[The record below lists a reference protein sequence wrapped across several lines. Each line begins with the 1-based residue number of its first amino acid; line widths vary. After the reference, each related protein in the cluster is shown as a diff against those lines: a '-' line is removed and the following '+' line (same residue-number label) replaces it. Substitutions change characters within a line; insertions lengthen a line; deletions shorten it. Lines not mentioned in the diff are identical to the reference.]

1 MTALGEM
8 TWPEVGRITDRG
20 AVLLVPM
27 GSTEQHGPHLPV
39 TTDTDIATAIVSHP
53 AIGLRLPRAVVAP
66 SLPYGSSGEH
76 DGFPGTLSIGQVATE
91 LVLVEL
97 ARSAGAAFT
106 SVVVVSTHGGNSVP
120 VERAVSLLR
129 AEGRDVQAWSPRW
142 QGDAHAGYTETSLM
156 LAIAPHRVRL
166 ASAEPGETR
175 PLAEILPELR
185 TGGVRSLSP
194 NGVLGDPT
202 SASREAGERL
212 LAGAVDDLLRLV
224 EAAGGQRAGR

>member
-1 MTALGEM
+1 VTALADLA
-8 TWPEVGRITDRG
+8 WPEIGKITERE

-53 AIGLRLPRAVVAP
+53 AIGLRLPQALVAP

-76 DGFPGTLSIGQVATE
+76 DGFPGTLSIGQAATE
-91 LVLVEL
+91 MVLVEL
-97 ARSAGAAFT
+97 MRSAGTVFT
-106 SVVVVSTHGGNSVP
+106 AVVVVSTHGGNVVP

-129 AEGRDVQAWSPRW
+129 SEGRDVRAWSPRW
-142 QGDAHAGYTETSLM
+142 QGDAHAGHTETSLM

-166 ASAEPGETR
+166 GSAQPGDTR
-175 PLAEILPELR
+175 PLAELLPDLR
-185 TGGVRSLSP
+185 ATGVRSLSP

-202 SASREAGERL
+202 SASREDGDRL
-212 LAGAVDDLLRLV
+212 LAAAVDDLIGFV
-224 EAAGGQRAGR
+224 EASGEGGRR